1 MVKLTVLAENSVG
14 VSLGQVAEH
23 GWSVLL
29 EDGESRVLFD
39 TGQGLCLAT
48 NPRLLGVDLSR
59 LDAIAL
65 SHGHYD
71 HTRGLKLALEGC
83 AGADVFCHPRTL
95 HKKKVRRSLSG
106 REVTLDIGIPYSQLE
121 LESLGARFHFV
132 TAPTRISE
140 HIFASGEIPLTTAFE
155 SLEPG
160 FLVEGPEG
168 EAPDPFADDLALFV
182 RTEKGVSVI
191 LGCAHRG
198 AINTLTAA
206 AAWSENAPFYALIGG
221 NHLHSRSAEQVEQ
234 TLAAFDSFRLQ
245 WIAPAHCTGPRVAAR
260 IFERFG
266 ERALPSSV
274 GMKLEL

>member
-29 EDGESRVLFD
+29 EDGDSRVLLD
-39 TGQGLCLAT
+39 TGQGMCLAT

-59 LDAIAL
+59 LDAIVL
-65 SHGHYD
+65 SHGHSD
-71 HTRGLKLALEGC
+71 HTRGLKLVLETC
-83 AGADVFCHPRTL
+83 AGAEVFCHPQAL
-95 HKKKVRRSLSG
+95 QKKKVRRSLGG
-106 REVTLDIGIPYSQLE
+106 REVTLDIGIPYTQAE
-121 LESLGARFHFV
+121 LESLGARFQFV

-140 HIFASGEIPLTTAFE
+140 HVSASGEIPLTAAFE

-160 FLVEGPEG
+160 FLVEGPQG

-206 AAWSENAPFYALIGG
+206 AAWSGGKPFYALVGG
-221 NHLHSRSAEQVEQ
+221 NHLHSRSAEQAEQ
-234 TLAAFDSFRLQ
+234 TLTALESFRLHL
-245 WIAPAHCTGPRVAAR
+245 IAPAHCTGPRVTAR

-266 ERALPSSV
+266 ERALPCSV
-274 GMKLEL
+274 GMRLEL